1 MTRLVVAT
9 RLYFVL
15 SLLAVLPESS
25 IAADRPQWGQRYSRN
40 MISRER
46 GLPEWFEPGERDAD
60 TGETDLA
67 TTENVKWVTRLGSR
81 TYCSPV
87 IANGMVFIGT
97 NNDAPR
103 DPRIVGDRGVLMCL
117 DEATGKFL
125 WQLTV
130 PKIDWIRFFDAP
142 KSGVTSPPTV
152 HDGRLYVVTNRGEV
166 MCLDVEGMADG
177 NDGPYTAE
185 GQHMALPD
193 QPPLEPMRNDADI
206 LWCYDM
212 VAELGIRIHDSSN
225 SSVLIHGDVLYVC
238 TANGLNEKHDNVAK
252 PDAPTLIALN
262 KHTGEFVAR
271 DNFGIGPDVVHGQ
284 WSSPA
289 MGRVGDTDTLFY
301 GAGNG
306 RVYACEAL
314 AAAGND
320 NSSRL
325 LHPLWSFNGQPDAQL
340 GNPIPFQCGRG
351 STSYSV
357 VATPVFYK
365 DRVYVAFTH
374 DPWIGKDDGWLASI
388 DATKS
393 GDVTR
398 SGLIWS
404 YDGIS
409 DCLSTVSIADGLL
422 YIADYSGRLHCLN
435 AETGR
440 RYWREELGGRIWGS
454 TLVAD
459 RKVYVGTDRCEFW
472 IFEAA
477 KDAKV
482 ISRIRMRD
490 QIFTTPVAANGV
502 LYVATAK
509 HLYALSSN
517 RDNGN

>member
-1 MTRLVVAT
+1 MTRLVVAM
-9 RLYFVL
+9 RLYCAL
-15 SLLAVLPESS
+15 SLWAVLPEFSS
-25 IAADRPQWGQRYSRN
+25 AADRPQWGQLHSRN
-40 MISRER
+40 MISQEKN
-46 GLPEWFEPGERDAD
+46 LPQWFEPGERDTD
-60 TGETDLA
+60 TGEIDLA

-87 IANGMVFIGT
+87 IAQGKVFLGT

-117 DEATGKFL
+117 DESTGKFL

-142 KSGVTSPPTV
+142 KSGVTSTPTV
-152 HDGRLYVVTNRGEV
+152 DDGRLYVVTNRGEV
-166 MCLDVEGMADG
+166 MCLDMEGMADG

-193 QPPLEPMRNDADI
+193 QPPREPGRNDADI

-212 VAELGIRIHDSSN
+212 VAELGVRIHDSSN
-225 SSVLIHGDVLYVC
+225 SSVLIHGDVLYVG
-238 TANGLNEKHDNVAK
+238 TANGLNEEHDNVAK
-252 PDAPTLIALN
+252 PDAPTLIALS
-262 KHTGEFVAR
+262 KHTGELVAR
-271 DNFGIGPDVVHGQ
+271 DSFGVGSDVVHGQ

-289 MGRVGDTDTLFY
+289 MGRVGDTDCVFF

-314 AAAGND
+314 SAAGNGIR
-320 NSSRL
+320 RL
-325 LHPLWSFNGQPDAQL
+325 QPLWSFNGQPDARL
-340 GNPIPFQCGRG
+340 GDSLPFQCGRG
-351 STSYSV
+351 SPSYSV
-357 VATPVFYK
+357 VATPVFRK
-365 DRVYVAFTH
+365 NRVYVAFTH
-374 DPWIGKDDGWLASI
+374 DPWVGKDDGWLACI
-388 DATKS
+388 DATNS

-398 SGLIWS
+398 SGLVWS

-409 DCLSTVSIADGLL
+409 DCLSTVSIADNLL
-422 YIADYSGRLHCLN
+422 FIADYAGRLHCLD
-435 AETGR
+435 AETGQ
-440 RYWREELGGRIWGS
+440 RYWMEELGGRIWGS
-454 TLVAD
+454 TLLAD
-459 RKVYVGTDRCEFW
+459 GKVYVGTDRCEFW
-472 IFEAA
+472 VFEAA

-509 HLYALSSN
+509 HLYALGGN
-517 RDNGN
+517 RNNGN

>member
-1 MTRLVVAT
+1 
-9 RLYFVL
+9 
-15 SLLAVLPESS
+15 
-25 IAADRPQWGQRYSRN
+25 
-40 MISRER
+40 
-46 GLPEWFEPGERDAD
+46 
-60 TGETDLA
+60 
-67 TTENVKWVTRLGSR
+67 
-81 TYCSPV
+81 
-87 IANGMVFIGT
+87 
-97 NNDAPR
+97 
-103 DPRIVGDRGVLMCL
+103 
-117 DEATGKFL
+117 
-125 WQLTV
+125 
-130 PKIDWIRFFDAP
+130 
-142 KSGVTSPPTV
+142 
-152 HDGRLYVVTNRGEV
+152 
-166 MCLDVEGMADG
+166 
-177 NDGPYTAE
+177 
-185 GQHMALPD
+185 
-193 QPPLEPMRNDADI
+193 
-206 LWCYDM
+206 M